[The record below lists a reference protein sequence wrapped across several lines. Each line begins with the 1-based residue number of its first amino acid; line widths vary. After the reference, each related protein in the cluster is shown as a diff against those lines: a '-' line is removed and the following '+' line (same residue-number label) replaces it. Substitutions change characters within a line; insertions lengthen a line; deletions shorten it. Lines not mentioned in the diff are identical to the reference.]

1 MSGRERL
8 VLVLGTASRRRALMV
23 RGRTITLSALSLL
36 AIYTL
41 FSREPQS
48 AAGSQQAPSIPAGA
62 DDDDP
67 APDDGDPL
75 PDGEAGPR
83 AQ

>member
-1 MSGRERL
+1 
-8 VLVLGTASRRRALMV
+8 MV

-62 DDDDP
+62 DYDDP

-75 PDGEAGPR
+75 TDGEAESLLR
-83 AQ
+83 AGQLDEGWSRSQAGGAI